1 MSFCLFIMDFTLLRC
16 HKPSLMNEDPEQ
28 IYIPKVLLEHND
40 FKGLKFKAKLL
51 YSLLLNRLREPLDF
65 IHKGYDGNGAT
76 YVQFKIAELC
86 ELLNQSKKTVISL
99 KKQLTQYGLIEE
111 VKVGRNL
118 PNRIYLT
125 DKLVSYVKE

>member
-1 MSFCLFIMDFTLLRC
+1 MAYLAKISDLE
-16 HKPSLMNEDPEQ
+16 PSLMNEDPEQ

-40 FKGLKFKAKLL
+40 FKGLKFKAKVL
-51 YSLLLNRLREPLDF
+51 YSFLLNRLREPLDF
-65 IHKGYDGNGAT
+65 IHKGYDDNGAT
-76 YVQFKIAELC
+76 YVQFKITELC
-86 ELLNQSKKTVISL
+86 ELLNQGKKTVISL

-111 VKVGRNL
+111 VKVGRNQ

>member
-1 MSFCLFIMDFTLLRC
+1 MAYLTKISDLE
-16 HKPSLMNEDPEQ
+16 PSLMNEEPEQ

>member
-1 MSFCLFIMDFTLLRC
+1 MAYLTKISDLE
-16 HKPSLMNEDPEQ
+16 PSLMNEDPEQ

-40 FKGLKFKAKLL
+40 FKGLKFKAK
-51 YSLLLNRLREPLDF
+51 LLLNRLREPLDF

>member
-1 MSFCLFIMDFTLLRC
+1 MAYLTKISDLE
-16 HKPSLMNEDPEQ
+16 PSLMNEDPEQ

-40 FKGLKFKAKLL
+40 FKGIKFKAKLL

-76 YVQFKIAELC
+76 YVLFKITELC

-125 DKLVSYVKE
+125 DKLVPYVEE

>member
-1 MSFCLFIMDFTLLRC
+1 MVF
-16 HKPSLMNEDPEQ
+16 
-28 IYIPKVLLEHND
+28 
-40 FKGLKFKAKLL
+40 KFKAKLL

-76 YVQFKIAELC
+76 YVLFKITELC

-125 DKLVSYVKE
+125 DKLVPYVEE